1 MRQNVESIVN
11 GNRLS
16 PPGNTVPGCGKES
29 PPIGRAQVWEETLK
43 RERVRTVLDSKAD
56 GKIV

>member
-1 MRQNVESIVN
+1 MGTGFHR
-11 GNRLS
+11 
-16 PPGNTVPGCGKES
+16 PGNANLGSRKES

-43 RERVRTVLDSKAD
+43 RERVCTLLDSRAD